1 MPDHKLKYVR
11 FYGREVPVVLQNEN
25 GPCPMLAIANV
36 LLLRNAIHLPANT
49 YKVEQEKLMDIL
61 AEYLLDNNP
70 VESSSHYAANLQQNL
85 QDVINNMHKLTTG
98 VDVNPKF
105 SSVRGFEFT
114 NETAIF
120 DLFNISLV
128 HGWMLDPEENVASS
142 VGEMSYNQV
151 VAKVISVLGSEAWGH
166 RQNSLREKPF
176 IDLDGIT
183 VDQNAPPPCL
193 VTCHL
198 TVTDTGVCLDIQESL
213 IEEEKA
219 AAPPPRED
227 DVLEGVDSMQVREW
241 RAVRDWLDDH
251 SNQLSMFGLFQLHQQ
266 LPEKELAVFFRNNH
280 FSTIFKENKSLYILV
295 TDQGYLAESQLVWE
309 KLESVNNDNQFF
321 TGEFKV
327 FERAADT
334 DLPDTDRDLQYA
346 MAVSMSQQ
354 NTQASTESIL
364 PKDFLSLAPTSEA
377 VQSRRFLLFHE
388 TY

>member
-11 FYGREVPVVLQNEN
+11 FYGREVPIVLQNEN

-49 YKVEQEKLMDIL
+49 YMVEQEKLMDIL

-70 VESSSHYAANLQQNL
+70 VEPSSHYEANLRQNL
-85 QDVINNMHKLTTG
+85 QDVIDNMHKLTTG

-128 HGWMLDPEENVASS
+128 HGWILDPEEEVASS

-151 VAKVISVLGSEAWGH
+151 VAKVISVLGSEAWSQ
-166 RQNSLREKPF
+166 RQNNMREKPL
-176 IDLDGIT
+176 IDLDAIP
-183 VDQNAPPPCL
+183 VDHNAPPPCL

-198 TVTDTGVCLDIQESL
+198 TVTDTGVRLDIQEPL
-213 IEEEKA
+213 IEEEEEE
-219 AAPPPRED
+219 ED
-227 DVLEGVDSMQVREW
+227 DDVVEGVDSMQVREW

-321 TGEFKV
+321 TGDFKV
-327 FERAADT
+327 FERAAET

-354 NTQASTESIL
+354 NTQASTGSIL

-377 VQSRRFLLFHE
+377 VQSE
-388 TY
+388 